1 MIVAQLISLFRR
13 ASIPIHGVSIGKPDD
28 RSTWRIDYDDP
39 TIAQQLA
46 GDELLASFDPDND
59 EDYLEE
65 RAEAEA
71 TAFLKKPSTQSFLV
85 VMAGFFDAQVVDVQ
99 ENLKVAYKQA
109 YKDEHS
115 LP

>member
-1 MIVAQLISLFRR
+1 MLIAQLVALFRR
-13 ASIPIHGVSIGKPDD
+13 ESIPIHGVSIGTLDD
-28 RSTWRIDYDDP
+28 RTTWKVDYKGATD
-39 TIAQQLA
+39 AQQAA
-46 GDELLASFDPDND
+46 GAELLATFDPATDT
-59 EDYLEE
+59 DYLEE
-65 RAEAEA
+65 RAESEA

-85 VMAGFFDAQVVDVQ
+85 VMAEFFDAQVVDVQ

>member
-1 MIVAQLISLFRR
+1 MLAAQLISALERIG
-13 ASIPIHGVSIGKPDD
+13 IPVVGVSIGNVDD
-28 RSTWRIDYDDP
+28 RSTWRVDYDHP
-39 TIAQQLA
+39 TRAQQLA
-46 GDELLASFDPDND
+46 GEDLLASFNPDND
-59 EDYLEE
+59 EEYLEE
-65 RAEAEA
+65 RAESEA

>member
-1 MIVAQLISLFRR
+1 MLAAQLTAALERLGIPVSGVTIGTLEDR
-13 ASIPIHGVSIGKPDD
+13 A
-28 RSTWRIDYDDP
+28 TWTVQYKGATDV
-39 TIAQQLA
+39 QQAA
-46 GDELLASFDPDND
+46 GAELLATFDPATDT
-59 EDYLEE
+59 DYLEE

-99 ENLKVAYKQA
+99 KNLKAAYKQA

-115 LP
+115 L

>member
-1 MIVAQLISLFRR
+1 MLAAQLQAALERIG
-13 ASIPIHGVSIGKPDD
+13 IPVVGVSIGQLDD

-65 RAEAEA
+65 RAESEA

-99 ENLKVAYKQA
+99 ENLKAAYKQA